1 MGKVFS
7 SVTINEFG
15 SQNFGAKAVQAIRLE
30 GRERYKPTS
39 TGGLVNKT
47 QDERRT
53 TDLGGQGTGTN
64 DGIVGGSGAGDD
76 DDVN

>member
-1 MGKVFS
+1 M
-7 SVTINEFG
+7 I
-15 SQNFGAKAVQAIRLE
+15 KA
-30 GRERYKPTS
+30 THT

-64 DGIVGGSGAGDD
+64 DGIVACSGAGDD